1 VEMEVVPQQI
11 ASEISRRVKIVVL
24 SMGSGTGCDGQYL
37 FVNDILGTNA
47 GHVPRHA
54 KVYRNLKAEY
64 DRLHLESIA
73 ALSEFRTDVETG
85 SYPAAEHVVV
95 AKDEEHQKFL
105 RALETIPK
113 TVGIK
118 EFL

>member
-1 VEMEVVPQQI
+1 
-11 ASEISRRVKIVVL
+11 
-24 SMGSGTGCDGQYL
+24 MGSGTGCDGQYL

-64 DRLHLESIA
+64 DRLHHESIA
-73 ALSEFRTDVETG
+73 ALSEFRADVETG
-85 SYPAAEHVVV
+85 TYPAAEHMVA
-95 AKDEEHQKFL
+95 AKDEEYRKFL
-105 RALETIPK
+105 RVLETIPE

-118 EFL
+118 EYL